1 MSSKQPFLKVFQSFL
16 DAMSLK
22 ARNFA
27 SSKEKRLSEAA
38 ARVRNRT
45 EDFISYVIYIGI
57 SVKVR

>member
-38 ARVRNRT
+38 ARVRNRGFY
-45 EDFISYVIYIGI
+45 FIGYI
-57 SVKVR
+57 